1 MIRRFAQV
9 DVFASEPYSGN
20 PLAVVVDAEG
30 LEPAEMQRLARWTN
44 LSETT
49 FLLPPT
55 DPRAD
60 YRVRIFTPTEELPFA
75 GHPTLGSAHVWSSN
89 GGVPASADVIVQE
102 CGVGLVKVRMTDS
115 GLAFAAPPLLRG
127 GPVDDPTIDE
137 IADSL
142 GIERGAI
149 VDAAWVDNGPGWI
162 GVLLG
167 SAAEVLAIRPREI
180 RRSLGVVGA
189 HEAGSKFAY
198 EVRAF
203 YSSGGVTVED
213 PVTGSLNASVAQWLI
228 ASGRHVPPYLASQG
242 SVIGHAGVVRVST
255 DGSGGVWIGG
265 TTVTRVSGTIEI

>member
-30 LEPAEMQRLARWTN
+30 LEPAEMQRFARWTN

-102 CGVGLVKVRMTDS
+102 CGVGLVKVRMTES

>member
-30 LEPAEMQRLARWTN
+30 LEPAEMQRFARWTN

-102 CGVGLVKVRMTDS
+102 CGVGLVKVRMTES

-265 TTVTRVSGTIEI
+265 TTMTRVSGTIEI